1 MTKYFQKPF
10 FRKLFLS
17 YTAILLACS
26 LVFSSI
32 LFQQILRQERSVQEQ
47 QCRSDAQLLMQV
59 VDDKFTEI
67 ENIGTQLASAQWFQ
81 KVRSQSEILNS
92 SITVLER
99 RDICQELQTYYSI
112 LQVADSIALLLP
124 EKEQAVD
131 RVSFWEEERYFSS
144 IGLEKDLIDEETE
157 KALVESYKS
166 MLLVPGENGSF
177 YVFKQLNYGTE
188 PDSVLF
194 CLINASWFQQ
204 FLSQR
209 FADSLG
215 SLEIISDG
223 EVVFSMT
230 QEGGDPDQWQR
241 FELDSNLYQWTYS
254 IAIQPPQTAFAGQ
267 GLMLGSLLL
276 LVLLVLL
283 VGGALALFLARA
295 SYAPLFQLMQRLN
308 LIETQENEQEFQ
320 ALEHVFQDL
329 GKQNRDLEQI
339 STQYYNTMRTNLI
352 SSLLAGAFSEERIAQ
367 QLPLFGLD
375 FQEEMEYLVGVLE
388 YVDAASPEQKAV
400 DYMQLNTFCQER
412 QIAAQWMESMDQQLV
427 GIFTSAKGSGSLFEG
442 ANLVRDYCASHFG
455 QDVGFSCGLPQ
466 KGLSGI
472 GKSYQEARSHSQE
485 DEAQTSYYYP
495 LEMEL
500 QLINQLKLGSQDGAR
515 KILEELRE
523 ENLSRPLNGEDSRR
537 AAMLVLETL
546 LRAAS
551 DMKLEVPNAREE
563 FSQILSSGD
572 GTWAW
577 DYLAGTVDLICGELR
592 RQDEMSSQKIGPQ
605 LIAYVREHYCDSSL
619 SQQQLSSL
627 FHISRSMVSK
637 VFKNTAKVNFID
649 YLHLL
654 RVQKAKEYFDAGERD
669 VLAVAKKTGYENET
683 TFKRAFLRVESITPR
698 KYVQQIGKR

>member
-1 MTKYFQKPF
+1 M
-10 FRKLFLS
+10 
-17 YTAILLACS
+17 I
-26 LVFSSI
+26 
-32 LFQQILRQERSVQEQ
+32 
-47 QCRSDAQLLMQV
+47 
-59 VDDKFTEI
+59 
-67 ENIGTQLASAQWFQ
+67 W
-81 KVRSQSEILNS
+81 
-92 SITVLER
+92 VL
-99 RDICQELQTYYSI
+99 
-112 LQVADSIALLLP
+112 P
-124 EKEQAVD
+124 
-131 RVSFWEEERYFSS
+131 
-144 IGLEKDLIDEETE
+144 
-157 KALVESYKS
+157 
-166 MLLVPGENGSF
+166 
-177 YVFKQLNYGTE
+177 
-188 PDSVLF
+188 
-194 CLINASWFQQ
+194 
-204 FLSQR
+204 
-209 FADSLG
+209 
-215 SLEIISDG
+215 
-223 EVVFSMT
+223 
-230 QEGGDPDQWQR
+230 
-241 FELDSNLYQWTYS
+241 
-254 IAIQPPQTAFAGQ
+254 
-267 GLMLGSLLL
+267 
-276 LVLLVLL
+276 
-283 VGGALALFLARA
+283 
-295 SYAPLFQLMQRLN
+295 YAPLFQLMQRLN

-577 DYLAGTVDLICGELR
+577 DYLAGTVDLICDELR

>member
-144 IGLEKDLIDEETE
+144 IGLEEDLIDEETE

-230 QEGGDPDQWQR
+230 QEGESPDQWQR

-267 GLMLGSLLL
+267 GLMLGSLL
-276 LVLLVLL
+276 LLVLL

-577 DYLAGTVDLICGELR
+577 DYLAGTVDLICDELR